1 VSLTGVYSVNVSVA
15 EMDQSTESIKVS
27 VEGADIT
34 IDAVRKTLEELGAVI
49 HSIDEVTVK
58 KSGKIRAH
66 R

>member
-1 VSLTGVYSVNVSVA
+1 
-15 EMDQSTESIKVS
+15 MDQSTESIKVS

-34 IDAVRKTLEELGAVI
+34 IDTVRKTLEELGAVI